1 MLATWLGIY
10 VSILFPV
17 PVVSQ
22 MRLLWCEWCRCL
34 WQCYCYQSLKSKCQM
49 SLVR

>member
-17 PVVSQ
+17 PVVSKTHRPSIKKLDGAPAPA
-22 MRLLWCEWCRCL
+22 RLVAGDAAER
-34 WQCYCYQSLKSKCQM
+34 
-49 SLVR
+49 

>member
-17 PVVSQ
+17 PVVSKTKT
-22 MRLLWCEWCRCL
+22 MEI
-34 WQCYCYQSLKSKCQM
+34 KCW
-49 SLVR
+49 